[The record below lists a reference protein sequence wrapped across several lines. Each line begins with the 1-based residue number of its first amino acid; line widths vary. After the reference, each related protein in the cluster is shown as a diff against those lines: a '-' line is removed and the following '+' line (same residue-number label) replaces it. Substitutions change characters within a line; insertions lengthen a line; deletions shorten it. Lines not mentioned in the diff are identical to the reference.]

1 MTLAE
6 NITKIIFKNTVEKS
20 KLQGNTRWCHG
31 RGSLQTTAAP
41 SSLMA
46 SSSTQPG
53 ACNAQRQ
60 HTHTHNAKTEKH
72 TEALAEALGLK
83 TFSTTL
89 SMALNPN
96 TVGSYRALNVP
107 RCVEH

>member
-1 MTLAE
+1 MLKD
-6 NITKIIFKNTVEKS
+6 N
-20 KLQGNTRWCHG
+20 
-31 RGSLQTTAAP
+31 
-41 SSLMA
+41 
-46 SSSTQPG
+46 
-53 ACNAQRQ
+53 
-60 HTHTHNAKTEKH
+60 TEKH